1 MKDFTLKA
9 ITALMKENEDY
20 TKKWK
25 YIPCS
30 WIRKMNSVK
39 LVILHKEMY
48 RSNAIPILKKIP
60 MTFFTELELKNPKI
74 YVEL

>member
-1 MKDFTLKA
+1 MPFKTTLKRIKCTSNKLIIKEVKAFSLKA

-30 WIRKMNSVK
+30 WIRK
-39 LVILHKEMY
+39 
-48 RSNAIPILKKIP
+48 
-60 MTFFTELELKNPKI
+60 
-74 YVEL
+74 

>member
-1 MKDFTLKA
+1 MANNTICTRNKLNIKGVKDFTLKA

-48 RSNAIPILKKIP
+48 RSNAIPI
-60 MTFFTELELKNPKI
+60 
-74 YVEL
+74 